1 MDSLP
6 FHDEDEGDQDQT
18 TTKQKRDSEPVKLS
32 YKALQ
37 LNKFVSLFFS
47 GPKNSLAF
55 SIIRQWMSARPVQS
69 GPNVIYY
76 DHNNVVYYDIYEDM

>member
-18 TTKQKRDSEPVKLS
+18 TSKQKRDSEPVKLS

-37 LNKFVSLFFS
+37 LNKFVSLFFR
-47 GPKNSLAF
+47 GLNSLA